1 MKFKLHSQ
9 FKPTGDQPDAIKKL
23 VAGYD
28 KYSQQTLLG
37 VTGSGKTFTMA
48 NVIEKLQKPTLV
60 LAPNKTL
67 AAQLYSEFKMFFP
80 ENKVCYFISYYDY
93 YQPESYLPAT
103 DVYIEKDTSVNEKIE
118 QLRLEAAMALIERE
132 DVIVVASVSCIYG
145 FGSPEN
151 FKSRTFKITKGQTL
165 DRDDFIRELIL
176 LHYERNDMEI
186 SAGKFQVRGEVINL
200 VSGDGRFHIRI
211 EFHFDEV
218 KKIEFSTRDMS
229 RVATGTPQ
237 ETDEIFI
244 FPANPFIFMEDQNK
258 AAIVSIRKELEE
270 ELKKIEDPLVSHRLK
285 QRVNYDLEMIKEL
298 GFCNGIENYSRHF
311 DGRNVGEPPYTL
323 LDYFRFDPQQTS
335 STLVGGES
343 VVTPPAPLVR
353 GEQNPP
359 RAAGKAFGDA
369 RPASPKGEDQLN
381 PPNPPLGK
389 GGDRKRDFLFIID
402 ESHIALPQVH
412 GMYGGD
418 YSRKKN
424 LIDYGFRLPS
434 AFDNRPLKF
443 EEFEKYLDHVIYTSA
458 TPGDYEFAS
467 SGQIAEQIVRP
478 TGVID
483 PEVFVRPTEG
493 QIDDLLSEVK
503 KSIKAKNRILITT
516 LTKRMSEDL
525 TDYLLQ
531 KDIKAKYLHS
541 EIDTMKRTEIIR
553 DLRLGKFDVLVG
565 INLLREGL
573 DIPEVG
579 LVAIMDADKEGF
591 LRNERSLIQTI
602 GRAARNVDAKVILY
616 ADRET
621 RSIKQA
627 IQETERRRSI
637 QKEYNKKHN
646 ITPQSIKKD
655 IQKKLVRETEET
667 KEDKT
672 FGKKI
677 KGVGDVKKL
686 IINVEAQM
694 RQAAEELDF
703 EKAIELRDKIKEI
716 KSDWGMAE

>member
-9 FKPTGDQPDAIKKL
+9 FKPTGDQPQAIKKL
-23 VAGYD
+23 VEGYS
-28 KYSQQTLLG
+28 KHPQQTLLG

-48 NVIEKLQKPTLV
+48 NVIAKLQKPTLV

-67 AAQLYSEFKMFFP
+67 AAQLYNEFKMFFP

-93 YQPESYLPAT
+93 YQPESYLPQIDT
-103 DVYIEKDTSVNEKIE
+103 YIEKDTSVNEKIE
-118 QLRLEAAMALIERE
+118 QLRLEAATALIERE
-132 DVIVVASVSCIYG
+132 DVVVVASVSCIYG

-151 FKSRTFKITKGQTL
+151 FKSRTFKIEKNQKL
-165 DRDDFIRELIL
+165 DRDELIKELIL
-176 LHYERNDMEI
+176 LHYERNDMEV
-186 SAGKFQVRGEVINL
+186 SAGKFQVRGQIINL
-200 VSGDGRFHIRI
+200 ASGDGKFHIRA
-211 EFHFDEV
+211 EFDADKVE
-218 KKIEFSTRDMS
+218 KIEFSCRDALQC
-229 RVATGTPQ
+229 VPTNKLQ
-237 ETDEIFI
+237 ETDSIFI
-244 FPANPFIFMEDQNK
+244 FPANPFVFMEAQNK
-258 AAIVSIRKELEE
+258 TATASIQKELAE
-270 ELKKIEDPLVSHRLK
+270 ELKKIKDPLISHRLK

-311 DGRNVGEPPYTL
+311 DGRKPGEAPYAL
-323 LDYFRFDPQQTS
+323 LDYFRFDPK
-335 STLVGGES
+335 
-343 VVTPPAPLVR
+343 TP
-353 GEQNPP
+353 QPP
-359 RAAGKAFGDA
+359 GA
-369 RPASPKGEDQLN
+369 N
-381 PPNPPLGK
+381 M
-389 GGDRKRDFLFIID
+389 KRDFLFIID

-418 YSRKKN
+418 HTRKKN

-443 EEFEKYLDHVIYTSA
+443 GEFEKYLDHVIYTSA
-458 TPGDYEFAS
+458 TPGDYELQS

-478 TGVID
+478 TGVVD
-483 PEVFVRPTEG
+483 PEVSVRPSDG
-493 QIDDLLSEVK
+493 QIDDLLQEIKNNIK
-503 KSIKAKNRILITT
+503 KENRTLITT

-531 KDIKAKYLHS
+531 KNIKAKYLHS

-616 ADRET
+616 ADKET
-621 RSIKQA
+621 GSIKQA
-627 IQETERRRSI
+627 IQETDRRRKI

-646 ITPQSIKKD
+646 ITPQSIKKE
-655 IQKKLVRETEET
+655 IQKKLIRETEGA
-667 KEDKT
+667 KDDKISR
-672 FGKKI
+672 KKI
-677 KGVGDVKKL
+677 KGVRDVKKL
-686 IINVEAQM
+686 IINFEAQM
-694 RQAAEELDF
+694 KQSAEELDF
-703 EKAIELRDKIKEI
+703 EKAIELREKIKEI
-716 KSDWGMAE
+716 KNNWGMD

>member
-9 FKPTGDQPDAIKKL
+9 FKPTGDQPQAIKKL
-23 VAGYD
+23 VEGYN
-28 KYSQQTLLG
+28 KYPQQTLLG

-67 AAQLYSEFKMFFP
+67 AGQLYNEFKMFFP

-93 YQPESYLPAT
+93 YQPESYLPQIDT
-103 DVYIEKDTSVNEKIE
+103 YIEKDTSINEKIE

-151 FKSRTFKITKGQTL
+151 FKSRTFKITKGERL
-165 DRDDFIRELIL
+165 DRDDLVRELIL

-200 VSGDGRFHIRI
+200 VSGDGRFYIRA
-211 EFHFDEV
+211 EFNFDEV
-218 KKIEFSTRDMS
+218 KKIKFFRRDALQCVSTNK
-229 RVATGTPQ
+229 PQ

-270 ELKKIEDPLVSHRLK
+270 ELKKIKDPLISHRLK

-311 DGRNVGEPPYTL
+311 DGRNAGEPPYSL
-323 LDYFRFDPQQTS
+323 LDYFRFDPK
-335 STLVGGES
+335 
-343 VVTPPAPLVR
+343 
-353 GEQNPP
+353 NPP
-359 RAAGKAFGDA
+359 S
-369 RPASPKGEDQLN
+369 ASWRTPLRKGGILKSPQPPFAKGGNIEN
-381 PPNPPLGK
+381 PPNPPLRK
-389 GGDRKRDFLFIID
+389 GGNMKRDFLFIID

-483 PEVFVRPTEG
+483 PEVFVRPTQG
-493 QIDDLLSEVK
+493 QIDDLMKEIE
-503 KSIKAKNRILITT
+503 KSIKLKNRVLITT

-531 KDIKAKYLHS
+531 KNIKAKYLHS

-591 LRNERSLIQTI
+591 LRNEKSLIQTI

-616 ADRET
+616 ADKET
-621 RSIKQA
+621 GSIKQA
-627 IQETERRRSI
+627 IAETDRRREI
-637 QKEYNKKHN
+637 QKEYNRKHN

-655 IQKKLVRETEET
+655 IQKELIRETEEA

-677 KGVGDVKKL
+677 KGAGDVKKL
-686 IINVEAQM
+686 IINFEAQM

-703 EKAIELRDKIKEI
+703 EKAIELREKVREI
-716 KSDWGMAE
+716 KGDWGLS